1 MTLRPFAKSLIL
13 SGLSSSIRSISGV
26 LIAAAAMVFVSIF
39 TFRLAD
45 GMLFA
50 VSAFFACG
58 IVYSLGFLNKKW
70 T

>member
-13 SGLSSSIRSISGV
+13 SGSSSSVRNLAGI

-39 TFRLAD
+39 SFRLAD

-58 IVYSLGFLNKKW
+58 IVYSLGFLSKKW
-70 T
+70 S